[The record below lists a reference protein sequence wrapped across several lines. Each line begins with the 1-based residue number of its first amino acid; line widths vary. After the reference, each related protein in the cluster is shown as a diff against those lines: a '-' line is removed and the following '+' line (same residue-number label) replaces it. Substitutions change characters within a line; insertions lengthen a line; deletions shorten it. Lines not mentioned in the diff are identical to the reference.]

1 MSNILV
7 CKNLF
12 PPIMKQQINPIHSV
26 EVQNFRSDPS
36 SGKWACQACTYY
48 NYPKV
53 WLNLLIVI
61 LIIIAIVTIIIIAVV
76 TILILI
82 ITIVIVIIITIII
95 LIAAMPVLLII
106 WSTQALRC
114 TQCLIMIITIF
125 VILIITIVILIIIIM
140 TIGHL

>member
-1 MSNILV
+1 
-7 CKNLF
+7 
-12 PPIMKQQINPIHSV
+12 MKQQINPIHSV

-53 WLNLLIVI
+53 CLNVIVVI
-61 LIIIAIVTIIIIAVV
+61 LIIIFTIIIIAVV
-76 TILILI
+76 LILILI

-106 WSTQALRC
+106 
-114 TQCLIMIITIF
+114 
-125 VILIITIVILIIIIM
+125 
-140 TIGHL
+140 